1 MGDLLLKI
9 FNMSFNAGIM
19 VLAVLII
26 RLFTKK
32 APKLVNI
39 LLWSA
44 VALRLCLPFSF
55 ESMLSLLPSKEV
67 LTTAPPSVSASTP
80 APSQNVPQVDIG
92 VPVIND
98 TVNEYINESTV
109 SSPKAE
115 ESFVDV
121 MFILSI
127 VWACGVAIMLFY
139 ALISYIRLKRTVRIS
154 VQKENN
160 VFYCDNIRS
169 PFVLGFVRPK
179 IYLPSGI
186 EKEDER
192 YVLMHENAH
201 IKRKDFLWKP
211 LGFLLLSV
219 HWFNPVIW
227 LAYTVFCRD
236 IELACDEK
244 AINNMS
250 KTEIIEYSKSLLNC
264 TANPKLMMVNPLAF
278 GEVSVKNRIKNI
290 LNYKKPSLWIII
302 TAVILSVC
310 LAVGFLTDPLDKGKT
325 KKKKDSD
332 NITET
337 VTYEIIEEPSSEP
350 TEPVVSEPIKDNQP
364 IKETDTDIEL
374 KIKKLYLAGI
384 KNKNIS
390 EKEVSVTVL
399 NTFSDGSVGA
409 EISNYSNPVY
419 NAKIDTIIAGH
430 KYKEKS
436 LYRVFFIY
444 KNDKLMPFADAYK
457 NGLISKKIVDE
468 YFQSRQVFNKSVQLN
483 GLSENAARQIINDY
497 IDGYEEDFCEV
508 ILKYKLTLS
517 DSSKVI
523 WIGRYDASYPCVMV
537 FDSIADEYLYGYS
550 SGYGLAIYKNGEF
563 KSIKQAY
570 ETGLIS
576 KAVLDELFEK
586 MPNLNTYNRY
596 ITEDDYL
603 GNLSLSSAMNI
614 KKDYYYILHRAGKE
628 YNEIDSKDILLTY
641 CGKLSDGSI
650 IVNLKLKK
658 KIENEKVFTEEVA
671 GHKYEFVHSNKT
683 LIYKDYLRNDLNY
696 YYERGEIPKT
706 IIDEFFARLPEI
718 K

>member
-9 FNMSFNAGIM
+9 FNMSFNASIM

-115 ESFVDV
+115 ESFIDV

-186 EKEDER
+186 ESTDER

-290 LNYKKPSLWIII
+290 LNYKKPPLWIII

-325 KKKKDSD
+325 EKKKDTD

-350 TEPVVSEPIKDNQP
+350 TEPLNEENKPVESKPQP
-364 IKETDTDIEL
+364 TIPTSTPKKSDKYINANDKIGDLSLETVKKIKELYFQRIKSEYRDITIER
-374 KIKKLYLAGI
+374 IYIAVNFG
-384 KNKNIS
+384 
-390 EKEVSVTVL
+390 TM
-399 NTFSDGSVGA
+399 SDGSVIVKLDLSGMSYPA
-409 EISNYSNPVY
+409 VLTVQPAMIVLDDYLY
-419 NAKIDTIIAGH
+419 HAGLAPNVF
-430 KYKEKS
+430 KNNKLES
-436 LYRVFFIY
+436 LG
-444 KNDKLMPFADAYK
+444 DAYN
-457 NGLISKKIVDE
+457 NGTISKK
-468 YFQSRQVFNKSVQLN
+468 
-483 GLSENAARQIINDY
+483 
-497 IDGYEEDFCEV
+497 
-508 ILKYKLTLS
+508 
-517 DSSKVI
+517 
-523 WIGRYDASYPCVMV
+523 
-537 FDSIADEYLYGYS
+537 
-550 SGYGLAIYKNGEF
+550 
-563 KSIKQAY
+563 
-570 ETGLIS
+570 
-576 KAVLDELFEK
+576 VLDEFFTIYH
-586 MPNLNTYNRY
+586 TYDLSKKYFHKKDNCDEIDKLDICRIKQSY
-596 ITEDDYL
+596 NVYAKTELSKIIIEDYY
-603 GNLSLSSAMNI
+603 GNLKDNI
-614 KKDYYYILHRAGKE
+614 
-628 YNEIDSKDILLTY
+628 EIVVMRIDNSTSKL
-641 CGKLSDGSI
+641 
-650 IVNLKLKK
+650 V
-658 KIENEKVFTEEVA
+658 TEEIGDFEYTHPENQGLYVYYNHDRA
-671 GHKYEFVHSNKT
+671 FSYGSSVTDLKNAYSDNKITDAELAEIFSAYPQFVS
-683 LIYKDYLRNDLNY
+683 I
-696 YYERGEIPKT
+696 E
-706 IIDEFFARLPEI
+706 
-718 K
+718 